1 MKKCIVF
8 FISSFGLFY
17 LNAQESIHTDTKE
30 NTLLFYGG
38 LGFHGTGDIVGFSYG
53 VSFEQKFSK
62 NWLWSLSF
70 DSSLNDSE
78 DLYFIYEDQFGDI
91 VNSTLHDVT
100 AGFQLT
106 SGIGYRFINKP
117 KHRFAL
123 HPGLFIRYQ
132 ATSLNDELEIL
143 FPGLTGFP
151 IPIRIIENYND
162 NSTWA
167 VGGVMRFQYD
177 YLIKAKYFLGLQLA
191 WQTDTNGD
199 AISHLALRL
208 GMTF

>member
-1 MKKCIVF
+1 M
-8 FISSFGLFY
+8 
-17 LNAQESIHTDTKE
+17 
-30 NTLLFYGG
+30 
-38 LGFHGTGDIVGFSYG
+38 VGFSYG
-53 VSFEQKFSK
+53 IGYEQNFGK

-78 DLYFIYEDQFGDI
+78 DLPFLFEDPRGNI
-91 VNSTLHDVT
+91 INSTLHDVT

-106 SGIGYRFINKP
+106 TCGYRFINKT
-117 KHRFAL
+117 KYRLAL
-123 HPGLFIRYQ
+123 HPGFFLRYQ
-132 ATSLNDELEIL
+132 ATSLNDSLEIL

-177 YLIKAKYFLGLQLA
+177 YLIKTKYLLGLQLA
-191 WQTDTNGD
+191 WQTDTNGN
-199 AISHLALRL
+199 AISHLALRF